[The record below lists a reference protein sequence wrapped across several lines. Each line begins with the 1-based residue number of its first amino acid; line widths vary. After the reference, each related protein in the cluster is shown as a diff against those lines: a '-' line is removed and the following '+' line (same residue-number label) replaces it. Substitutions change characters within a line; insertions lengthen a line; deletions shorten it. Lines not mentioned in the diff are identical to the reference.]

1 MRKKFYY
8 LIEDIDING
17 DNNADGFIIT
27 KYKINSKTNDKI
39 FLRTKY
45 VSIED
50 FQKKALAIR
59 LKVSIAKLKKNI
71 TISKKGGFME
81 RHPYVEVVQAA
92 PQISQQQLLVQLE
105 ELQKKQNEQQVNP
118 QILLEKLKVLEEK
131 IQSQQNQLQQAIYV
145 PQQQHA
151 HQQHTQQQHHVPQQ
165 HNYQYNPVMNNRGF
179 DNYMNNN
186 VVDAPPVIVS
196 LHGKKPSMQD
206 NIVEGFGLGA
216 GFAVADNLVDMF
228 F

>member
-1 MRKKFYY
+1 MMKKKFYY

-59 LKVSIAKLKKNI
+59 LKESIAKLKKNI

-92 PQISQQQLLVQLE
+92 PQISQQQVLVQLE

-118 QILLEKLKVLEEK
+118 QILLEKLRVLEEK

-145 PQQQHA
+145 PQ
-151 HQQHTQQQHHVPQQ
+151 QQ

>member
-1 MRKKFYY
+1 MKKKFYY

-59 LKVSIAKLKKNI
+59 LKESIAKLKKNI
-71 TISKKGGFME
+71 TISKKAKSKKGGFME
-81 RHPYVEVVQAA
+81 RHPYVEVVQAVP
-92 PQISQQQLLVQLE
+92 PQVQQLSQQQLLVQLE

-131 IQSQQNQLQQAIYV
+131 IQLQQATTR
-145 PQQQHA
+145 PTA
-151 HQQHTQQQHHVPQQ
+151 TTRP
-165 HNYQYNPVMNNRGF
+165 
-179 DNYMNNN
+179 
-186 VVDAPPVIVS
+186 A
-196 LHGKKPSMQD
+196 
-206 NIVEGFGLGA
+206 
-216 GFAVADNLVDMF
+216 
-228 F
+228 

>member
-1 MRKKFYY
+1 MMKKKFYY

-59 LKVSIAKLKKNI
+59 LKESIAKLKKNI

-145 PQQQHA
+145 PQQHA
-151 HQQHTQQQHHVPQQ
+151 QQQHHVPQQ

>member
-1 MRKKFYY
+1 MMKKRFYY

-59 LKVSIAKLKKNI
+59 LKESIAKLKKNI

-131 IQSQQNQLQQAIYV
+131 IQLQQNQLQQAIY
-145 PQQQHA
+145 
-151 HQQHTQQQHHVPQQ
+151 VPQQ

>member
-1 MRKKFYY
+1 MKKKFYY

-59 LKVSIAKLKKNI
+59 LKESIAKLKKNI

-145 PQQQHA
+145 PQQQH
-151 HQQHTQQQHHVPQQ
+151 HVPQQ

>member
-1 MRKKFYY
+1 MMKKKFYY

-59 LKVSIAKLKKNI
+59 LKESIAKLKKNI

-105 ELQKKQNEQQVNP
+105 ELQKKQNEQQANP

-145 PQQQHA
+145 PQ
-151 HQQHTQQQHHVPQQ
+151 QQ

>member
-1 MRKKFYY
+1 MKKKFYY

-59 LKVSIAKLKKNI
+59 LKESIAKLKKNI

-145 PQQQHA
+145 PQQHA
-151 HQQHTQQQHHVPQQ
+151 HQQQQHHVPQQ